1 EIRARRPFRGS
12 CAAAA
17 WRPARVPHHRASGL
31 RRCRATLRGLRS
43 QARPRAARAARSRGV
58 DDGRGASEAAGRG
71 VLAYPARSGA
81 GRELGGGGLCDSRR
95 RRSGDVHRKVTPET
109 LDRAAVQ
116 LAGARLADAHLGP
129 SLAQRELIAVIP
141 RDDLTLASRK
151 PPQRVLN
158 SCVEI
163 FLLVPLGEAVVDGR
177 ALMRT
182 LVHEDV
188 ERHRELGR
196 LVSTG
201 GATSLVNTTK
211 LVDHR
216 TADAQL
222 RLGLERHTAARIN
235 TVDGRVKTDHRRGRI
250 VI

>member
-1 EIRARRPFRGS
+1 MHG
-12 CAAAA
+12 
-17 WRPARVPHHRASGL
+17 
-31 RRCRATLRGLRS
+31 
-43 QARPRAARAARSRGV
+43 
-58 DDGRGASEAAGRG
+58 
-71 VLAYPARSGA
+71 
-81 GRELGGGGLCDSRR
+81 EL
-95 RRSGDVHRKVTPET
+95 TPET

-116 LAGARLADAHLGP
+116 LTGARLADAHLRP

-196 LVSTG
+196 LGSTV

-216 TADAQL
+216 TADPQ
-222 RLGLERHTAARIN
+222 RRVGLERHAAARIK
-235 TVDGRVKTDHRRGRI
+235 TVDGRDKADHRRGRS
-250 VI
+250 VIPIRERGRRDAHAAGNADGQIRVALDQRSARLCAARATLRPQLGYVHARTPSAAAAPHPTALHRAGPPKRASRETVT